1 MFVIFMFVIFMF
13 VIPEGNLHLPLHLPL
28 HLHLHLPLPLPLHFP
43 YPFPV
48 IIRRA
53 TKQPAVA
60 LLRKNNRFALFV
72 NPITPTLK
80 FP

>member
-1 MFVIFMFVIFMF
+1 MFVIFMFVILMF
-13 VIPEGNLHLPLHLPL
+13 VIPEGN
-28 HLHLHLPLPLPLHFP
+28 LHFP

>member
-1 MFVIFMFVIFMF
+1 MFVILMF
-13 VIPEGNLHLPLHLPL
+13 VIPEGN
-28 HLHLHLPLPLPLHFP
+28 LHFP

-60 LLRKNNRFALFV
+60 LPPQNNRFALIA
-72 NPITPTLK
+72 NPISPTLK